1 VAKTDERVMKMVEQ
15 ALARNPDAPGDE
27 LYERAKKMNGG
38 IARMSRRQ
46 FHARYPLQVKR
57 RLGGRRRRKAGGKQV
72 VAVAARG
79 GRGNGNREAVRQVFL
94 RFAQDVA
101 SASETP
107 GGLVKVI
114 LSVDRYVDEALKSG
128 GR

>member
-1 VAKTDERVMKMVEQ
+1 M
-15 ALARNPDAPGDE
+15 RN
-27 LYERAKKMNGG
+27 
-38 IARMSRRQ
+38 
-46 FHARYPLQVKR
+46 
-57 RLGGRRRRKAGGKQV
+57 
-72 VAVAARG
+72 
-79 GRGNGNREAVRQVFL
+79 VFL

-114 LSVDRYVDEALKSG
+114 LGVDRYVDEAIKA

>member
-1 VAKTDERVMKMVEQ
+1 MAKTDERVMKMVEQ
-15 ALARNPDAPGDE
+15 ALAKNPDASGDE
-27 LYERAKKMNGG
+27 LYERAKKLNGG

-57 RLGGRRRRKAGGKQV
+57 RLGPGRRRKAGRKQV
-72 VAVAARG
+72 
-79 GRGNGNREAVRQVFL
+79 GRGDASREAVRQVFL

-101 SASETP
+101 SASATP

-114 LSVDRYVDEALKSG
+114 LSVDRYVDEALKAS
-128 GR
+128 R

>member
-1 VAKTDERVMKMVEQ
+1 MVEH
-15 ALARNPDAPGDE
+15 ALARNPDASGDE
-27 LYERAKKMNGG
+27 LYERAKKLNGG
-38 IARMSRRQ
+38 IARVSRRQ

-57 RLGGRRRRKAGGKQV
+57 RRGAGRRRKAGGRQAA
-72 VAVAARG
+72 AVATRA
-79 GRGNGNREAVRQVFL
+79 GRGDAGREALREVFL

-114 LSVDRYVDEALKSG
+114 LNVDRYVDQAIERR